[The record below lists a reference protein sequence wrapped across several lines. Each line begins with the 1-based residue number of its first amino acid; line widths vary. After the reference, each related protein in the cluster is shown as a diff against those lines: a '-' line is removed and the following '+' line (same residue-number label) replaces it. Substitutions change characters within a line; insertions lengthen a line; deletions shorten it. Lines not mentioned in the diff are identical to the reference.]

1 MRLLTLLSVLL
12 IGAGTF
18 LLWKRPSYSQRRDVL
33 EVGDFKASVRTEE
46 SLPLWI
52 GPTLIAV
59 GVGALLAAT
68 RGRAR

>member
-1 MRLLTLLSVLL
+1 MRALTVVGILL

-33 EVGDFKASVRTEE
+33 EVGEFKASIRTEE
-46 SLPLWI
+46 ALPVWI

-59 GVGALLAAT
+59 GVGTLLLAT
-68 RGRAR
+68 RARSR